1 MGTNQ
6 LELIPGHLEQKTTLK
21 SQKTCFLMESWSIA
35 QGHVLLFD
43 DTSVSLTENHLKM
56 ATKCPSNGFK
66 NKQSSLFSM
75 CGEITYDICDSIAS
89 CAPAYWC
96 LEDRGG

>member
-43 DTSVSLTENHLKM
+43 DTHRKPLENGH
-56 ATKCPSNGFK
+56 
-66 NKQSSLFSM
+66 
-75 CGEITYDICDSIAS
+75 
-89 CAPAYWC
+89 
-96 LEDRGG
+96 